1 MTCIGHATV
10 APDDFQHLLSANGLD
25 VRLYGRGGTSVY
37 PLFRRVKPVL
47 REMAQTLAFG
57 GDYRG
62 Q

>member
-37 PLFRRVKPVL
+37 PLFRRV
-47 REMAQTLAFG
+47 
-57 GDYRG
+57 
-62 Q
+62 